1 LQPLAAAAT
10 ARQRPAVSLRV
21 MTWAW
26 SVALPPTPKLV
37 LMALAD
43 EADDSGYCFPSQRRL
58 ATKCSVTDRTVRR
71 VLQELERLGYV
82 RLETRQRAD
91 GSRSSNGYRL
101 VCGIPPDNL
110 SGGVDTHVRGPRTS
124 LSGVVDTGVRT
135 LPTNYPLS
143 NPPPPPPAA
152 VKRCGK
158 GGADA
163 SSGGGSKWQFPSEL
177 SPGHVAALREV
188 LAGIG
193 EAQGQEVL
201 DELSGRLKIGQVGN
215 PIRYCAALV
224 ERVGRGEF
232 RPELGIRIAEMRG
245 ARARYLA
252 RLNAPA
258 TIDSAGAM
266 AAVQHLPDELRE
278 PLERMRSRDAQ
289 DRSSDACDEDTGTS

>member
-1 LQPLAAAAT
+1 
-10 ARQRPAVSLRV
+10 
-21 MTWAW
+21 
-26 SVALPPTPKLV
+26 
-37 LMALAD
+37 
-43 EADDSGYCFPSQRRL
+43 
-58 ATKCSVTDRTVRR
+58 
-71 VLQELERLGYV
+71 
-82 RLETRQRAD
+82 
-91 GSRSSNGYRL
+91 
-101 VCGIPPDNL
+101 
-110 SGGVDTHVRGPRTS
+110 
-124 LSGVVDTGVRT
+124 
-135 LPTNYPLS
+135 
-143 NPPPPPPAA
+143 
-152 VKRCGK
+152 
-158 GGADA
+158 
-163 SSGGGSKWQFPSEL
+163 
-177 SPGHVAALREV
+177 V